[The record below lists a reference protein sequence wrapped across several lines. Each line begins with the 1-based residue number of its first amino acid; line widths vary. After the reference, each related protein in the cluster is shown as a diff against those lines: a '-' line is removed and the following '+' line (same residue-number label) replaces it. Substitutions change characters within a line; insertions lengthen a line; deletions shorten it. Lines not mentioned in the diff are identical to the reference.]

1 MADSE
6 MKKTLKKQS
15 KRSKK
20 VNRHGWYRVNSI
32 SGHRIVKVKNHD
44 QLDLKIFWEGY
55 SDPSW
60 EGFCGFVKDTPG
72 KVERYLIKNQIRPY
86 QNLRNE
92 FRKLVG

>member
-6 MKKTLKKQS
+6 MKKTLTKPS

-20 VNRHGWYRVNSI
+20 VNRHGLYRVNSI

-55 SDPSW
+55 SDSSS
-60 EGFCGFVKDTPG
+60 
-72 KVERYLIKNQIRPY
+72 
-86 QNLRNE
+86 
-92 FRKLVG
+92 